1 MILTSGCGVGGKELG
16 ERSSLAQ
23 IADTG
28 HDQAPDDGTSAAGG
42 ESECN

>member
-1 MILTSGCGVGGKELG
+1 MILTSGSGIGGEELG

-28 HDQAPDDGTSAAGG
+28 HDQTPDDGTSATRG
-42 ESECN
+42 ESECY